1 MPKLYERDNKISR
14 TADPISTRE
23 RGDEQVSDY
32 KDYEVRVNYEGGIY
46 ISARNEEEAIAIA
59 KDIMLEE
66 TNPDMAKY
74 MIYNAE
80 ETILRERVSV

>member
-1 MPKLYERDNKISR
+1 M
-14 TADPISTRE
+14 
-23 RGDEQVSDY
+23 SDY

-46 ISARNEEEAIAIA
+46 ISARNEEEAITIA

-74 MIYNAE
+74 LTYNVE
-80 ETILRERVSV
+80 ETILREKASV

>member
-1 MPKLYERDNKISR
+1 M
-14 TADPISTRE
+14 
-23 RGDEQVSDY
+23 SDY

-46 ISARNEEEAIAIA
+46 ISALNQEEAIAIA

-74 MIYNAE
+74 LTYSAE
-80 ETILRERVSV
+80 ETILREREVV

>member
-1 MPKLYERDNKISR
+1 
-14 TADPISTRE
+14 
-23 RGDEQVSDY
+23 VSDY
-32 KDYEVRVNYEGGIY
+32 KDYEVRVSYDGGIY

-74 MIYNAE
+74 LTYNVE
-80 ETILRERVSV
+80 ETILREKVSI

>member
-1 MPKLYERDNKISR
+1 VVERPLQGDN
-14 TADPISTRE
+14 RE
-23 RGDEQVSDY
+23 RASEVSDY

-46 ISARNEEEAIAIA
+46 ISARNQKEAIKIA

-74 MIYNAE
+74 LIYNVE
-80 ETILRERVSV
+80 ETILREREVV